1 MAFVFLVLVLNEMA
15 LVLEES
21 NGLWD
26 VAYEYDYEHRVAEHR
41 VAEHRVA
48 EHRVAEFEK
57 SRFSNH
63 RVPEESELGFINK
76 IKAS

>member
-1 MAFVFLVLVLNEMA
+1 MAFVILVLVLNEMA

-41 VAEHRVA
+41 VAE
-48 EHRVAEFEK
+48 FEK